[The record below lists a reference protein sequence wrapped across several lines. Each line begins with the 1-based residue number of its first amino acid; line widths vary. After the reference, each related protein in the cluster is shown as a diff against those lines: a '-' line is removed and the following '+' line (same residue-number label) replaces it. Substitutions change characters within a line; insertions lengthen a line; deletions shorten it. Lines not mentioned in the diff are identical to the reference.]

1 MNVFF
6 CRKPYIVEVA
16 TDPLQIATK
25 IELFIWKLGTTEP
38 TTPTNVIEKLVYAPA
53 QYIGKYN
60 ISPFVSTYI
69 KGGEAYYVKVKK
81 YYKLTDTW
89 IFNATEENIA
99 LYGYSVP
106 QSTGYLVL
114 QSSYD
119 ERYVYSDSVLAY
131 PSNTQSLQIL
141 FDFDLYAG
149 LRVEYI
155 SDLGNEI
162 VDYSTSG
169 TLYVSIPMS
178 LNNDYFKEYNDVKV
192 SYFDGV
198 NYTQFYEGKVINVC
212 ESKFNPYILSY
223 TNIYGGIS
231 KIYLFKKST
240 LSDEYTDSTYN
251 LEGEKQVFNLNGVQS
266 FKLNTGWLRES
277 DVNAVKEMML
287 SEDKELRDLYGNIIT
302 NVVIKTKSI
311 TEKTSL
317 NDRNINYEFEFES
330 SSPIIQDYV

>member
-106 QSTGYLVL
+106 QSFGGYLVL
-114 QSSYD
+114 QSVYD
-119 ERYVYSDSVLAY
+119 PRYIYSDDVLKYNPQGLA
-131 PSNTQSLQIL
+131 LL

-155 SDLGNEI
+155 SNLGNEI
-162 VDYSTSG
+162 VDYSTAG
-169 TLYVSIPMS
+169 TLYVQLLMS
-178 LNNDYFKEYNDVKV
+178 LINDNFKEYNEIKL
-192 SYFDGV
+192 SYFDGTDYFV
-198 NYTQFYEGKVINVC
+198 FYEGKVNNIC
-212 ESKFNPYILSY
+212 EPKFNPYFLSY
-223 TNIYGGIS
+223 TNSMGGKS
-231 KIYLFKKST
+231 KLYFYKKST
-240 LSDEYTDSTYN
+240 LTDEYTDSTYN
-251 LEGEKQVFNLNGVQS
+251 LEGEKQVFNLNGVKS
-266 FKLNTGWLRES
+266 IKLNTGWISENE
-277 DVNAVKEMML
+277 VEAVKEMML
-287 SEDKELRDLYGNIIT
+287 SEDKNITDFNGVQTIG